1 MDKLDLD
8 KIYEL
13 EDDLRE
19 LQTEITAMA
28 SQVQAKH
35 GDKEHEVE
43 RQGETVT
50 LTEEDLW
57 GELQDPTATQ
67 EGKKQAREI
76 LEQEHEELFN
86 KLEEK
91 KELSEAINKKFT
103 ETFGFSFKSISPARL
118 TKIIEEFVDYFLEE
132 KLD

>member
-1 MDKLDLD
+1 MDKLDLE

-13 EDDLRE
+13 EDELRE
-19 LQTEITAMA
+19 LQTEVKAMA
-28 SQVQAKH
+28 SQVKAKH
-35 GDKEHEVE
+35 GEEEHEVE

-57 GELQDPTATQ
+57 NELQDPTATE

-76 LEQEHEELFN
+76 LKEEHETLFE
-86 KLEEK
+86 KLEEEQ
-91 KELSEAINKKFT
+91 ELSKAVNKQFT

-118 TKIIEEFVDYFLEE
+118 TKIIEEFVDYFLDK